1 MSSAEILTQHAKCY
15 VLVQAWISLFAVFC
29 INPSKTSINTWT
41 ASMSNQCKTWTSYH
55 HFFVHSS
62 LKWCS
67 VLGLEGLSRSWVDGG
82 VGGGGRGWVTSYI
95 RHSMDVRAE
104 WPPFSALPGI
114 WLAPFFQQKVYEW
127 TDFSGFLCERPHFSD
142 IHIFRSESFRGC
154 LFSWYSIFS
163 ELTVISVWQ
172 PAINGYKKS
181 KGSIWIGQHFRR
193 WGRFWNTGSH
203 TPTTITPVIR
213 TPPPPRPPAH
223 LPTTHRVTGCF
234 TGFFFSRKAD
244 MKF

>member
-1 MSSAEILTQHAKCY
+1 M
-15 VLVQAWISLFAVFC
+15 
-29 INPSKTSINTWT
+29 
-41 ASMSNQCKTWTSYH
+41 
-55 HFFVHSS
+55 
-62 LKWCS
+62 
-67 VLGLEGLSRSWVDGG
+67 
-82 VGGGGRGWVTSYI
+82 VGWGVTSYI
-95 RHSMDVRAE
+95 RHSTDVRAE

-127 TDFSGFLCERPHFSD
+127 TNFSGFLCERPHFSD

-213 TPPPPRPPAH
+213 TPPPPARPPTSPP
-223 LPTTHRVTGCF
+223 PTELLAVSQA
-234 TGFFFSRKAD
+234 FFFQERLTWN
-244 MKF
+244 FNIVF